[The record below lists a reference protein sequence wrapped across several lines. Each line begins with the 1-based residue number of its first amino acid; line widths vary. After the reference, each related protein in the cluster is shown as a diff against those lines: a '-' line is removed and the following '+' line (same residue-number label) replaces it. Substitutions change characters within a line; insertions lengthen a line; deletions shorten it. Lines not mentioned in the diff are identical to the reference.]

1 MNQTK
6 ADHFKRALIARAT
19 ELGMDVHHRNTCS
32 PGIKALAQM
41 HAIVLQRP
49 HLLQALEDELLVHD
63 LRMHSS
69 PHAPVRLFSTI
80 RPYSDHVELA
90 LIARAIELGMD
101 VHHRNTCS
109 PGIKALAQMHA
120 IVLQRPHLLQAF
132 EDDLLV
138 HDLRL
143 LSSPHAPER
152 FVWTIR
158 PCGTTVFFP

>member
-19 ELGMDVHHRNTCS
+19 
-32 PGIKALAQM
+32 
-41 HAIVLQRP
+41 
-49 HLLQALEDELLVHD
+49 
-63 LRMHSS
+63 
-69 PHAPVRLFSTI
+69 
-80 RPYSDHVELA
+80 
-90 LIARAIELGMD
+90 ELGMD

-158 PCGTTVFFP
+158 PCGTTVFFPDAGADRSFLEFMKISTSSVAFTFNGEKLEEVLNPIHGAQFLAELDEAA

>member
-6 ADHFKRALIARAT
+6 ADQFKRALIARAT

-41 HAIVLQRP
+41 HAI
-49 HLLQALEDELLVHD
+49 
-63 LRMHSS
+63 
-69 PHAPVRLFSTI
+69 
-80 RPYSDHVELA
+80 
-90 LIARAIELGMD
+90 G
-101 VHHRNTCS
+101 
-109 PGIKALAQMHA
+109 
-120 IVLQRPHLLQAF
+120 LQRPHLLQAF

-143 LSSPHAPER
+143 LSSPHAHER

-158 PCGTTVFFP
+158 PCGTTVFFPDSGADRNFLDFMKISTSSVAFTFNGEKLEEVLNPIHAAQFLAELDEAA

>member
-6 ADHFKRALIARAT
+6 ADQFKRALIARAT

-49 HLLQALEDELLVHD
+49 HLLQA
-63 LRMHSS
+63 
-69 PHAPVRLFSTI
+69 
-80 RPYSDHVELA
+80 
-90 LIARAIELGMD
+90 
-101 VHHRNTCS
+101 
-109 PGIKALAQMHA
+109 
-120 IVLQRPHLLQAF
+120 F

-138 HDLRL
+138 HDLQL

-158 PCGTTVFFP
+158 PCGTTVFFPDSGAERNFLDFMKISTSSVAFTFNGEKLEEVLNPIHAAQFLAELDEAARN

>member
-6 ADHFKRALIARAT
+6 ADQFKRALIARAT

-41 HAIVLQRP
+41 HAIVL
-49 HLLQALEDELLVHD
+49 L
-63 LRMHSS
+63 
-69 PHAPVRLFSTI
+69 
-80 RPYSDHVELA
+80 
-90 LIARAIELGMD
+90 
-101 VHHRNTCS
+101 
-109 PGIKALAQMHA
+109 
-120 IVLQRPHLLQAF
+120 RPHLLQAF

-158 PCGTTVFFP
+158 PCGTTVFFPDVGADRNFLDFMKISTSSVAFTFNGEKLQEVLNPIHAAQFLAELDEAA